1 MSKVPLLGDIPILGN
16 LFKSTSTSKRKRNLM
31 VFLKPTIVRD
41 GATMNSISHR
51 KYNYIRALQLKRQQ
65 EGISL
70 MPNAETPSM
79 PNWDDELSLPPSFEE
94 YLTEKDHLNEEG
106 ND

>member
-1 MSKVPLLGDIPILGN
+1 M
-16 LFKSTSTSKRKRNLM
+16 LFRS
-31 VFLKPTIVRD
+31 
-41 GATMNSISHR
+41 
-51 KYNYIRALQLKRQQ
+51 Q